1 MNLKKI
7 KLSLFWATNDI
18 KQRYRRSIIGPL
30 WITITNFIFI
40 ISLAL
45 IYHKLFKMDLNFF
58 LLWIATGIIP
68 WYLFTSISTESMTSV
83 TESENII
90 KSIPI
95 ELNVIFFRILFRNLI
110 VLLHNII
117 IILIISLFINSNYLF
132 FCMTLPISIL
142 LYSFLLFPIVGILAI
157 FATRFRDIISM
168 INSIIQLVFLISP
181 IIWHPSLLNT
191 GRYQY
196 IIDFNP
202 IYHYLQLFRDPLL
215 NGNFPYGSF
224 ALIFLIGFT
233 LNLFF
238 IYLYNKKKNKVIFWI

>member
-1 MNLKKI
+1 MLYYNKSVIKNSIAMNLKKI

-95 ELNVIFFRILFRNLI
+95 ELNVIFFRILLI
-110 VLLHNII
+110 V
-117 IILIISLFINSNYLF
+117 
-132 FCMTLPISIL
+132 
-142 LYSFLLFPIVGILAI
+142 
-157 FATRFRDIISM
+157 
-168 INSIIQLVFLISP
+168 
-181 IIWHPSLLNT
+181 
-191 GRYQY
+191 
-196 IIDFNP
+196 
-202 IYHYLQLFRDPLL
+202 
-215 NGNFPYGSF
+215 
-224 ALIFLIGFT
+224 
-233 LNLFF
+233 
-238 IYLYNKKKNKVIFWI
+238 